1 MAQARERHLILFAVA
16 ALLGGGVL
24 LWTLIEIKNIL
35 LVLYVSGLLAIGF
48 SPVIHRFE
56 RDFRQLSGRT
66 LPRWVAILLL
76 YLLLAFAI
84 VLVFAIVMPPFV
96 RQVRALWEELPRYF
110 DLLQNALQRPG
121 VISERWTSADMIA
134 QLPNPGAALAQVAGA
149 VKGVAGVVGMIVT
162 VLILPAYLLLE
173 SDSLA
178 DNFIK
183 LFPRD
188 RRAQVARIMGNVTQK
203 VGAWLGGQLVLSAI
217 IGTSAG
223 IGLWALG
230 VPYFYVFAV
239 LSAIGEMVPVI
250 GPIVS
255 SIPAVLVGF
264 SVSIHTGAFVAIYF
278 IVQQFLENHFI
289 VPRVMQQQVGVS
301 AVTVIVA
308 LLVGTELLGFAG
320 ALLAVPTAAIV
331 QVLVKEYL
339 ERE

>member
-1 MAQARERHLILFAVA
+1 
-16 ALLGGGVL
+16 
-24 LWTLIEIKNIL
+24 
-35 LVLYVSGLLAIGF
+35 
-48 SPVIHRFE
+48 
-56 RDFRQLSGRT
+56 
-66 LPRWVAILLL
+66 
-76 YLLLAFAI
+76 
-84 VLVFAIVMPPFV
+84 
-96 RQVRALWEELPRYF
+96 
-110 DLLQNALQRPG
+110 
-121 VISERWTSADMIA
+121 
-134 QLPNPGAALAQVAGA
+134 
-149 VKGVAGVVGMIVT
+149 MIVT

-173 SDSLA
+173 ADSLA
-178 DNFIK
+178 SNFLK

-188 RRAQVARIMGNVTQK
+188 RRAQVSRLMGNVTEK
-203 VGAWLGGQLVLSAI
+203 VGAWLSGQLLLSAI

-239 LSAIGEMVPVI
+239 LSAVGEMVPVI

-255 SIPAVLVGF
+255 SIPAMLVGF
-264 SVSIHTGAFVAIYF
+264 SVSIHTGIFVAIYF

>member
-1 MAQARERHLILFAVA
+1 MPQARERNLILFAVA
-16 ALLGGGVL
+16 ALLGGGLL
-24 LWTLIEIKNIL
+24 LWTVVEIKGVL
-35 LVLYVSGLLAIGF
+35 LVLYVSGLFAIGF
-48 SPVIHRFE
+48 SPAVRRFE
-56 RDFRQLSGRT
+56 RDFRQLTRRT
-66 LPRWVAILLL
+66 LPRWAAILLL
-76 YLLLAFAI
+76 YLLLGLAV

-96 RQVRALWEELPRYF
+96 RQVRALWEELPRYL
-110 DLLQNALQRPG
+110 DLLQNALQRAG
-121 VISERWTSADMIA
+121 VLNERWTSADVIA
-134 QLPNPGAALAQVAGA
+134 QLPNPGAAVAQVAGA
-149 VKGVAGVVGMIVT
+149 LKGVFGVVGMIVT

-173 SDSLA
+173 ADSLA
-178 DNFIK
+178 SNFLK

-188 RRAQVARIMGNVTQK
+188 RRAQVSRLMGNVTEK
-203 VGAWLGGQLVLSAI
+203 VGAWLSGQLVLSAI

-239 LSAIGEMVPVI
+239 LSAVGEMVPVI

-264 SVSIHTGAFVAIYF
+264 SVSIHTGVFVAIYF
-278 IVQQFLENHFI
+278 FVQQFLENHFI

-320 ALLAVPTAAIV
+320 ALLAVPSAAIV

>member
-1 MAQARERHLILFAVA
+1 MPQPRERQLILFAVA

-24 LWTLIEIKNIL
+24 LWTLVEIKSVV

-48 SPVIHRFE
+48 SPIVRRFE
-56 RDFRQLSGRT
+56 RDTRLLTRRT
-66 LPRWVAILLL
+66 LPRWAAILLL
-76 YLLLAFAI
+76 YLLLGLAI

-110 DLLQNALQRPG
+110 DMAQDALQRAG
-121 VISERWTSADMIA
+121 VLGERWTSADVIA
-134 QLPNPGAALAQVAGA
+134 QLPNPGAAVAQVAGA
-149 VKGVAGVVGMIVT
+149 LKGVFGVVGMIVT

-173 SDSLA
+173 ADSLA
-178 DNFIK
+178 ANFIK

-188 RRAQVARIMGNVTQK
+188 RRSQIARLMGSVTEK
-203 VGAWLGGQLVLSAI
+203 VGAWLSGQLLLSAI

-239 LSAIGEMVPVI
+239 LSAVGEMVPVI

-264 SVSIHTGAFVAIYF
+264 SVSIHTGVFVAIYF